1 VGEGNYAHGGRV
13 VFLPL
18 MGWGCCSIAICYG
31 ESSTKEIKGIHP
43 QKRGSQMRL
52 NFSCF
57 PVWDLSGRICLVD
70 GKKGGPYAKSSKK
83 EVHKCD

>member
-1 VGEGNYAHGGRV
+1 MGEGNYAHGGRV

-18 MGWGCCSIAICYG
+18 MGWGCCSIAVCYG

-52 NFSCF
+52 NFSCMGF
-57 PVWDLSGRICLVD
+57 VRTDLSCRWKKRGAICKIIQKR
-70 GKKGGPYAKSSKK
+70 GSQM
-83 EVHKCD
+83 